1 LRTILIADDEIAIAQ
16 ILAELVR
23 REGLTPVIATD
34 GVSAVEAVTRSRP
47 DVVLLD
53 FRMPGMNGMEVL
65 RHVKRLDENLPV
77 VLITAYAE
85 VRGAVEAIHAGAF
98 DYLAKPFNHHDVIH
112 TLWHA
117 LRDREVK
124 LQKRPQPGGLRRG
137 EVLRELLG
145 PSSVATRLIA
155 DVERVAKSD
164 FSVLILGETGSGK
177 EVIAGAIH
185 QASLRA
191 DGPFVAVDSGAIPET
206 LIESEL
212 FGHERGAFTGAN
224 FQKPGKFE
232 QAHRGTLFLDE
243 ISNMPP
249 ASQPK
254 LLRVLNDKA
263 VSRLGATKPINVDVR
278 LLAASNEDV
287 RSLAS
292 PGVLRRDLY
301 FRLNEYTI
309 AIPPLRERR
318 EDIPYFAR
326 RFLDLTNAEL
336 SKKVGEFTPAALDRM
351 LAYRWPGNVR
361 ELRAT
366 VRRAVLMAEDRIGE
380 EHLNLGGEG
389 ELDARAAAGPPGWP
403 SPDGSMCDA
412 LPLREIIKRFSMK
425 IEREVL
431 EATLR
436 RAHGNKAEA
445 ARKLQIDYKTIHT
458 KIKEHGIVIHT
469 ENNHVQEQQ
478 S

>member
-1 LRTILIADDEIAIAQ
+1 MSTVLIADDEIAIAQ

-34 GVSAVEAVTRSRP
+34 GISALEAVTRSRP

-65 RHVKRLDENLPV
+65 RHIKRLDDNLPV

-85 VRGAVEAIHAGAF
+85 VRGAVDAIHAGAF
-98 DYLAKPFNHHDVIH
+98 DYMAKPFNHRDIIRI
-112 TLWHA
+112 LWHA
-117 LRDREVK
+117 LRDREMRLEK
-124 LQKRPQPGGLRRG
+124 QPHSGLRRSAM
-137 EVLRELLG
+137 LRELLG
-145 PSSVATRLIA
+145 PSAIATRLIA

-177 EVIAGAIH
+177 EVIASAIH

-232 QAHRGTLFLDE
+232 QANRGTLFLDE

-263 VSRLGATKPINVDVR
+263 VCRLGATKPINVDVR
-278 LLAASNEDV
+278 LLAATNEDV
-287 RSLAS
+287 RSLTN

-309 AIPPLRERR
+309 VIPPLRERR

-336 SKKVGEFTPAALDRM
+336 SKNVEEFTPAALDRM

-380 EHLNLGGEG
+380 EHLNLGGG
-389 ELDARAAAGPPGWP
+389 TELDAGAADPAAWFGG
-403 SPDGSMCDA
+403 GGQTYDA

-431 EATLR
+431 ELTLR
-436 RAHGNKAEA
+436 RANGNKAEA

-469 ENNHVQEQQ
+469 GGNHVQEQQ